1 MLRMAC
7 QGSCTKMPEDCTTI
21 VVSLFE
27 AHEQNEP
34 SSHLFCELCCTPR
47 RDANGDGGYDGIRC
61 ADLSHTATFVWL
73 AAALMGRGWRSR
85 GEKAACK

>member
-27 AHEQNEP
+27 AHEQTSP
-34 SSHLFCELCCTPR
+34 RAICSASSAAPQGGMRMEMVDTMEFAVLIYRTRRLLFGSPL
-47 RDANGDGGYDGIRC
+47 
-61 ADLSHTATFVWL
+61 L
-73 AAALMGRGWRSR
+73 
-85 GEKAACK
+85 